1 VVEFSLREYEASDA
15 AAVLQL
21 NAESVAVLSPMD
33 ADRLQLLAGM
43 ASLHL
48 VAVGPSGVI
57 GQGAAPGSVAAPES
71 AVDVLVT
78 SMVRAA
84 GKCLASQLRHCDNAC
99 GLL

>member
-1 VVEFSLREYEASDA
+1 MVEFSLREYEASDA

-57 GQGAAPGSVAAPES
+57 GFLMAFADGTDYDSVNYRWLPRGSS
-71 AVDVLVT
+71 ASCT
-78 SMVRAA
+78 STGWSSLHRS
-84 GKCLASQLRHCDNAC
+84 GKPA
-99 GLL
+99 